1 MFCNT
6 TSDARLGASGV
17 RLAVKRWLDRA
28 ALAPGGARFRR
39 LGKKS
44 DHDGSF
50 LD

>member
-1 MFCNT
+1 MQHPT
-6 TSDARLGASGV
+6 LALGTSGV

-39 LGKKS
+39 HGKKS